1 MKPPRFLS
9 TFLLIGSIA
18 VSFVSY
24 AQTAATDPVLVESSK
39 VKVTRADFTAELQRV
54 PPDMRG
60 AFATDPKRVGIMID
74 NLLTIKQL
82 AATARAAGAENDAIV
97 QRRLALENDRVL
109 AQIQV
114 QRIEDEA
121 GADFDARKAQF
132 LLKAKERYAVDKD
145 IYRTKDELSLSHIL
159 FDTTKRTPE
168 AALALA
174 NDTRAKVI
182 AGADFATLARELS
195 DDAATRNAGGALPQ
209 AGLTKLDPAINN
221 AITALK
227 NPGDIS
233 DPVLSRAGYQL
244 IRLDARRAARQLTFD
259 EASGTIMTELRKQ
272 YVDDQ
277 REARISA
284 IHNDPTITLNTP
296 AIDALIIRIP
306 DAMMLRPPASK

>member
-1 MKPPRFLS
+1 MAVVA
-9 TFLLIGSIA
+9 GIA
-18 VSFVSY
+18 ASFISN
-24 AQTAATDPVLVESSK
+24 AQTAATDPILVESSK

-60 AFATDPKRVGIMID
+60 AFATDPKRVGAMID
-74 NLLTIKQL
+74 NVLTMKQL
-82 AATARAAGAENDAIV
+82 AAAARASGADNDATV

-145 IYRTKDELSLSHIL
+145 QYRTKDEVSLSHIL
-159 FDTTKRTPE
+159 FDTTKRTPD

-174 NDTRAKVI
+174 KETRAKVI
-182 AGADFATLARELS
+182 AGADFATLARQLS

-209 AGLTKLDPAINN
+209 AGLTKLDPAVNS
-221 AITALK
+221 AIAGLK
-227 NPGDIS
+227 NAGDIS

-244 IRLDARRAARQLTFD
+244 IRLDARHAARQLTFD
-259 EASGTIMTELRKQ
+259 EASATIMTELRKQ

-277 REARISA
+277 REARIAA

-296 AIDALIIRIP
+296 AIDALIVRIP
-306 DAMMLRPPASK
+306 DPIMLRPPASK